1 MKKNVL
7 TCLMV
12 LLVLGANC
20 FGQSILETAPILET
34 KTTFIIDGSPDEW
47 PIPATVFLKSRVGNA
62 QMRFAADRSYFYA
75 FVEVDDSS
83 PLKNS
88 AGEPEEMFKGGDAVV
103 FYFNSTGR
111 EGYWHGPQRIA
122 MCMRN
127 GEPEIYVYR
136 EKSFGK
142 PAGMKKSYVFKS
154 PAGEANFDFVAP
166 FDNKFSKYGP
176 EFAFKKY
183 GDKGYA
189 LEIKIPWDAL
199 RMNKDELTGF
209 DAQVVFSNPAGNEN
223 VGAAWLFAT
232 EGPGLTTED
241 LPTEARLYPDTWGKL
256 DFVQQIP
263 ISSAGS
269 FSKFEKIVGGAYL
282 DVDLPRTGFLTINI
296 TDKDGWILRELV
308 MAQKYKAGKQ
318 SIYWDGRDRYG
329 EPLPPGSYT
338 WKAILFD
345 PMRTKFM
352 GSVGNSGRPPYRTPD
367 GLGSMGGQHG
377 SWKTLA
383 IDDGGVY
390 MGNALK
396 EGPPVMRK
404 INADTGVALWHCS
417 SAGLVRGIA
426 ADEGMACFINKSGS
440 WGRDEYQVIRIDPDT
455 GRDMKM
461 GDGPTRVSLDKDLKE
476 IGGLTI
482 VDGNAWFSLPEKNL
496 IASLNLNT
504 GNKGKEFKVTSPLG
518 LTKKDQKTL
527 LVCSENNILAVDT
540 TTGIAKT
547 IIKGLDSP
555 RAVYVDND
563 GNMYVSELGSS
574 QTVTKFSPD
583 GIKTLAVFGKKGGK
597 SDQQIPYEPT
607 SFRNVTD
614 IVVEKN
620 GNIWL
625 SESDPL
631 VKRFVKLDSTGRW
644 LEDFYGP
651 VAYNTF
657 GPDID
662 DLSRVYYTIN
672 GGNFIETKVDYDQYQ
687 KNPLDPA
694 KGWQVKA
701 IHSLGVG
708 ADGKSVN
715 EEMQKVASKGYGH
728 IYAFKADNGNRYM
741 FRPSKGNRAVGHD
754 GAGLWIEKSDRWIPC
769 AFISKDTEKT
779 PSWADKN
786 GDGLIQSNEQ
796 YTNMPPVGE
805 ISWMDRDFALNGFK
819 GKLAVGSTSGGI
831 PSYVAG
837 KYNPYLA
844 EGEDDHLDSGW
855 TFFSKEQDG
864 SIYYILNHGPH
875 RHMGFWDRATENRLV
890 KVKDGK
896 VQWITGEH
904 AAHPGFTGFS
914 TCSSVAGSQDGIVLV
929 GNIEPCNY
937 IAYTDDGFVLGD
949 IMVNEDGWHE
959 NYQPYTINI
968 ESFTGLYIKDPKTG
982 KNVLFTVSSGD
993 DRILEVIGPK
1003 NVKRLQG
1010 TVQLTDASPA
1020 KGKALEIPYFT
1031 WYGNTVRWMGVDG
1044 TDTEWNP
1051 KIKAVSIMN
1060 DEQVAADV
1068 RLRRDAGELYIYASI
1083 NDKDM
1088 KIGDGLKVIISGSAT
1103 TREYA
1108 LLLTLDRD
1116 KDGEWICKARF
1127 SKNGNEVADPK
1138 ITAAVKLRWE
1148 GLGYRIEAGIPLSLM
1163 LDLSENKEV
1172 TFKRMPKKKTDP
1184 STFTEVRPDLKAPVY
1199 INMQVEGSDVPGVL
1213 SKGMV
1218 KALVE

>member
-1 MKKNVL
+1 M
-7 TCLMV
+7 
-12 LLVLGANC
+12 
-20 FGQSILETAPILET
+20 ET
-34 KTTFIIDGSPDEW
+34 KTTFMIDGSPDEW
-47 PIPATVFLKSRVGNA
+47 PIPATAFLKSRVGNA

-103 FYFNSTGR
+103 FYFNATGR

-142 PAGMKKSYVFKS
+142 PYNMRKPYVFKS
-154 PAGEANFDFVAP
+154 PAGEAKFDFVAP
-166 FDNKFSKYGP
+166 FDDKYSRKGP
-176 EFAFKKY
+176 SFAFKQH
-183 GDKGYA
+183 GNRGYS
-189 LEIKIPWDAL
+189 LEVRLPWDAL
-199 RMNKDELTGF
+199 RTGKTALTGF

-232 EGPGLTTED
+232 EGPGMTTED

-256 DFVQQIP
+256 DFVKQIP
-263 ISSAGS
+263 VSSTGS
-269 FSKFEKIVGGAYL
+269 FSKFEKIIGGTYL
-282 DVDLPRTGFLTINI
+282 DVKLPRTGFLTINI

-308 MAQKYKAGKQ
+308 MAKKYKAGKH
-318 SIYWDGRDRYG
+318 SIHWDGRDRYG
-329 EPLPPGSYT
+329 EPLSPGTYK

-390 MGNALK
+390 MGNAFR

-417 SAGLVRGIA
+417 SAGVVRGIA
-426 ADEGMACFINKSGS
+426 AAEGMACFINKSGS
-440 WGRDEYQVIRIDPDT
+440 WGRDEYQVIRLNPDT
-455 GRDMKM
+455 GREIRM
-461 GDGPTRVSLDKDLKE
+461 GDGPARVSLDKDLKE
-476 IGGLTI
+476 IGDLAI
-482 VDGNAWFSLPEKNL
+482 VGGVAWFSLPQKNVVG
-496 IASLNLNT
+496 SVNLNT
-504 GNKGKEFKVTSPLG
+504 GKKGKELKITSPLG
-518 LTKKDQKTL
+518 IAKKDQRTL

-540 TTGIAKT
+540 TTGATK
-547 IIKGLDSP
+547 IIMKGLDFP
-555 RAVYVDND
+555 RAVSLDNQ
-563 GNMYVSELGSS
+563 GNMYISELGST
-574 QTVTKFSPD
+574 QMIRKVSPD
-583 GIKTLAVFGKKGGK
+583 GRKTLDQFGKKGGK
-597 SDQQIPYEPT
+597 SNQQIPYEPT

-614 IVVEKN
+614 IVVGKD

-625 SESDPL
+625 AESDSL
-631 VKRFVKLDSTGRW
+631 VKRFVKLDSKGKW

-657 GPDID
+657 GPDLD
-662 DLSRVYYTIN
+662 DLSRVYYTIG
-672 GGNFIETKVDYDQYQ
+672 GGNFIETKVNYEQYQ

-701 IHSLGVG
+701 IHDLGLG

-715 EEMQKVASKGYGH
+715 EQMKTVASKSYGH
-728 IYAFKADNGNRYM
+728 VYAFKANNGNRYM
-741 FRPSKGNRAVGHD
+741 FRPSKHNRAVGHD
-754 GAGLWIEKSDRWIPC
+754 GAGLWIEKSGKWVPC
-769 AFISKDTEKT
+769 AFVSKNTEKV
-779 PSWADKN
+779 PSWTDKN
-786 GDGLIQSNEQ
+786 GDGLIQSSEE
-796 YTNMPPVGE
+796 YINMEPVGE
-805 ISWMDRDFALNGFK
+805 ISWMDKDFTLDGFK
-819 GKLAVGSTSGGI
+819 GRLSVGSTPGGV

-875 RHMGFWDRATENRLV
+875 RHMGFWDRATENRLI

-896 VQWITGEH
+896 VQWISGKH
-904 AAHPGFTGFS
+904 KASPGFTDFS
-914 TCSSVAGSQDGIVLV
+914 TCSSVPGSLDGIVLV
-929 GNIEPCNY
+929 GNVEPCNY
-937 IAYTDDGFVLGD
+937 IAYTEDGFVLGD
-949 IMVNEDGWHE
+949 IMVNEEGWHE

-968 ESFTGLYIKDPKTG
+968 ESFTGLYVKDPKTG

-1003 NVKRLQG
+1003 KVKRFQG
-1010 TVQLTDASPA
+1010 TVKLAKVSPA
-1020 KGKALEIPYFT
+1020 KAESLVIPYST
-1031 WYGNTVRWMGVDG
+1031 WYGNTTRFMGVNG

-1051 KIKAVSIMN
+1051 KIKAISIMN
-1060 DEQVAADV
+1060 GEQVVADV
-1068 RLRRDAGELYIYASI
+1068 KLRRDAGELYLYTSV

-1088 KIGDGLKVIISGSAT
+1088 KVGDGLKVIISGSAS
-1103 TREYA
+1103 TRGYA

-1116 KDGEWICKARF
+1116 KEGKWICKPRF
-1127 SKNGNEVADPK
+1127 SKNGKEVADPK
-1138 ITAAVKLRWE
+1138 ITAAVRLRWE

-1163 LDLSENKEV
+1163 SDLSENKEL
-1172 TFKRMPKKKTDP
+1172 TFKRKPKKKNDS
-1184 STFTEVRPDLKAPVY
+1184 STFTEVRLDLKAPVY
-1199 INMQVEGSDVPGVL
+1199 INMQVVGADNPGVL
-1213 SKGMV
+1213 SKGSMV